1 MEVTDDLDKASCG
14 GEMTGMG
21 QREWRREIGDSEKKF
36 CFAEVFCR
44 GKNWESSQRG
54 MESKEFLFLCFVCFL
69 KMRDIKLHLK
79 ATAYDLAMRKNG

>member
-36 CFAEVFCR
+36 CFAEVFCKEEKI
-44 GKNWESSQRG
+44 GKAAREEWSQK
-54 MESKEFLFLCFVCFL
+54 SFCFCVLFVF
-69 KMRDIKLHLK
+69 
-79 ATAYDLAMRKNG
+79 